1 MKKMILAGALA
12 FLAAGCVSKSEY
24 DRQLE
29 QVASISSEKDSLLK
43 EVVATSQFIAEV
55 NGELDRVKGG
65 QAPVQAGGAEM
76 EQRSPTEQR
85 QALAERVKGLTER
98 LRESEERLAQSRRR
112 VSQLTATNATAQAQ
126 MASFDSTIKQFQV
139 IIDNQKAEIVALLDQ
154 VSVLTSENMALRESN
169 TQLETQRASLTERT
183 AQLTTEQNTVYWVAG
198 KKDDLLK
205 RGIIEQRGGM
215 LGIGRTAVLARTLDA
230 GEFTVVDRTTLSV
243 ITLPNPAKSY
253 RIITT
258 NDLAGL
264 DSPPTDGKFKGTIK
278 ITSPEV
284 FWRPSKFL
292 VLVEL

>member
-1 MKKMILAGALA
+1 MKKLILAGLLA
-12 FLAAGCVSKSEY
+12 VTATACVSKSEY
-24 DRQLE
+24 DRQLQ

-55 NGELDRVKGG
+55 NGELDKVKGG
-65 QAPVQAGGAEM
+65 QPIVKAGGEM
-76 EQRSPTEQR
+76 ETMSPTEAR

-112 VSQLTATNATAQAQ
+112 VSQLTANNATMQAQ
-126 MASFDSTIKQFQV
+126 MASFDSTIKSFQV

-154 VSVLTSENMALRESN
+154 VSTLTSENMALRETN
-169 TQLETQRASLTERT
+169 VALETERNT
-183 AQLTTEQNTVYWVAG
+183 LSQDKAALTTEQNTVYWVAG

-215 LGIGRTAVLARTLDA
+215 LGIGKTQVLARTLDA
-230 GEFTVVDRTTLSV
+230 GEFTAVDRREMSE

-258 NDLAGL
+258 NDVSGL
-264 DSPPTDGKFKGTIK
+264 EAAPKDGKYKGALK
-278 ITSPEV
+278 IANPEV
-284 FWRPSKFL
+284 FWRPSRFL

>member
-1 MKKMILAGALA
+1 MKQMILVGALA
-12 FLAAGCVSKSEY
+12 LAATACVSKSEY
-24 DRQLE
+24 DKQLE

-55 NGELDRVKGG
+55 NGELDKVKNNQPVAATGG
-65 QAPVQAGGAEM
+65 EM
-76 EQRSPTEQR
+76 EQLSPTQQR

-154 VSVLTSENMALRESN
+154 VSILTSENMALRETN
-169 TQLETQRASLTERT
+169 TQLEVQRATLS
-183 AQLTTEQNTVYWVAG
+183 ADNASLTTEQNTVYWVAG
-198 KKDDLLK
+198 KKEELLQ

-215 LGIGRTAVLARTLDA
+215 LGIGKTQVLARTLETGD
-230 GEFTVVDRTTLSV
+230 FTAADRTALLE
-243 ITLPNPAKSY
+243 IPLPDPTKWY

-258 NDLAGL
+258 NDMAGL
-264 DSPPTDGKFKGTIK
+264 DAPPADGKFKGSIK
-278 ITSPEV
+278 ITAPQV
-284 FWRPSKFL
+284 FWRSSKFL
-292 VLVEL
+292 VLMEL